1 MSTLASPVESIRSLA
16 IHRLPAGKPM
26 KIVKAIRYDG
36 KTFMLGANGVV
47 YSDAVRE
54 RGFYMLAAWGWAV
67 SMVNALVRL
76 GVISRKDADTHIAAA
91 KKVDDCRELKQAA
104 SGLVQY
110 AEELGLR
117 FTKKQERYIQAIRK
131 G

>member
-1 MSTLASPVESIRSLA
+1 
-16 IHRLPAGKPM
+16 M

-54 RGFYMLAAWGWAV
+54 RGFYMLAAWGWAI
-67 SMVNALVRL
+67 SMVQALVKL
-76 GVISRKDADTHIAAA
+76 GVIPKKEAEAHIAAA
-91 KKVDDCRELKQAA
+91 KKVDSSRELKEAA
-104 SGLVQY
+104 SGLLQY

-117 FTKKQERYIQAIRK
+117 FTKKQERYIQTIRK